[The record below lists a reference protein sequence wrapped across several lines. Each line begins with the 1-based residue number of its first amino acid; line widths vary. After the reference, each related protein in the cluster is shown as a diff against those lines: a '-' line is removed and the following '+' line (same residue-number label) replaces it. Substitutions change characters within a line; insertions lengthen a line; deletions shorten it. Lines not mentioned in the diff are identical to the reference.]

1 MAYQQLAAEREELQK
16 QYLLQTQLMDRLQ
29 HEEVQ
34 GKVTVEMHLKELQ
47 QTKVIMKR
55 GKWKDWRQNASLHCI
70 LCNRGELEMNDND
83 LEQKHW
89 CSFVWVFVFVV
100 MLLATVFSLAC
111 AGFGE
116 ELSH

>member
-1 MAYQQLAAEREELQK
+1 
-16 QYLLQTQLMDRLQ
+16 
-29 HEEVQ
+29 
-34 GKVTVEMHLKELQ
+34 
-47 QTKVIMKR
+47 
-55 GKWKDWRQNASLHCI
+55 
-70 LCNRGELEMNDND
+70 MNDND

-100 MLLATVFSLAC
+100 MLLVTVFSLAC